1 MFARR
6 VHRVAFALLVASACS
21 SPSSSPGAGDAIRA
35 HLHSI
40 APHAIVADSFDVIDS
55 TVEGDRA
62 RFRTVWAFTDTSGTW
77 VDTSRVL
84 TAKVKRVAESWEVA
98 EYDNAL
104 TDHVLELV
112 DEDRRRRYQDLLD
125 AVHHVYHAILD
136 AGWYYAER
144 IDANAL
150 RERVESMG
158 HGVHAP
164 WGITES
170 APLVAQVIWLRD
182 PGDSGAACALP
193 VTAGEGRPQG
203 FEWVRDP
210 TWFTCRG
217 RGEGLYSRATL
228 PEEVRAIVRA
238 AGVMPAAAPAP
249 SQEQAIHDHGS

>member
-1 MFARR
+1 VIFTRR
-6 VHRVAFALLVASACS
+6 VHLVALALLVASACS
-21 SPSSSPGAGDAIRA
+21 SPTSTPGAGEAIRA

-40 APHAIVADSFDVIDS
+40 APHAIVSDSFAVIDA

-62 RFRTVWAFTDTSGTW
+62 RFRTVWAFTDTSGLW

-84 TAKVKRVAESWEVA
+84 TAKLKRADQEWAVAG
-98 EYDNAL
+98 YDNAL

-112 DEDRRRRYQDLLD
+112 DEDRRRRYQDILD

-144 IDANAL
+144 IDESAL
-150 RERVESMG
+150 RERVDSKG

-164 WGITES
+164 WGITEP
-170 APLVAQVIWLRD
+170 APLIAQVIWLRD
-182 PGDSGAACALP
+182 PDDPNAACALP

-228 PEEVRAIVRA
+228 PDEVRAAIRA
-238 AGVMPAAAPAP
+238 AGVMTAAPPASAP
-249 SQEQAIHDHGS
+249 EHAVHAH